1 MGYLAGRIATDALM
15 HIEGDITKE
24 SVNEAFQSV
33 TNFVSDIFCAP
44 WYYDST
50 VGSNVSNNIDL
61 TVAPED
67 GNMVQVEECFEIAEL
82 AGNPLADIRAAE
94 QELGLNTASTG

>member
-1 MGYLAGRIATDALM
+1 MGYLAGRIATEGLLS
-15 HIEGDITKE
+15 IEGDITAE
-24 SVNEAFQSV
+24 SVNAAFNAI
-33 TNFVSDIFCAP
+33 TNFSSDIFCKP

-50 VGSNVSNNIDL
+50 VGSNVSNNTDL
-61 TVAPED
+61 TVAPQD

-94 QELGLNTASTG
+94 QELGLNTGG